1 VDGRRG
7 GGGGGGLAGRDPPLH
22 GGEQLMRAV
31 RLAWL
36 SLRIGAL
43 AELQYR
49 VNFFLQLLQS
59 LLALATALVVLA
71 LVFSHTPDLAGWSRD
86 ELLAVVGVHFL
97 IGGVSGTVIQPSMV
111 RMIEDVRRGTLD
123 YVLAKPEDAQLLV
136 SVREVRIW
144 RAVDLLIGAVVLGV
158 AVARLQAPLGVTDA
172 LGFAVALLLGAVML
186 YCFWLVLA
194 TGAFWFVRIE
204 FIVELFEGIYQAG
217 RWPISVYPDWLRLGF
232 TFLVPLAFAITVPAE
247 GLTGRL
253 DLATL
258 AAAAAFT
265 GFLFA
270 ATRWLWRTAL
280 RRYSGASA

>member
-1 VDGRRG
+1 
-7 GGGGGGLAGRDPPLH
+7 
-22 GGEQLMRAV
+22 MRAL

-36 SLRIGAL
+36 SLRTGAL

-71 LVFSHTPDLAGWSRD
+71 LVFSHTPELAGWSPD

-97 IGGVSGTVIQPSMV
+97 MGGVSGTVIQPSML

-158 AVARLQAPLGVTDA
+158 AVARLEAPLGATDA

-194 TGAFWFVRIE
+194 VGAFWFVRIE
-204 FIVELFEGIYQAG
+204 FIVELFEGVYQAG
-217 RWPISVYPDWLRLGF
+217 RWPISVYPDWLRVGF
-232 TFLVPLAFAITVPAE
+232 TFLVPLAFAVTVPAE

-253 DLATL
+253 DPETL

-265 GFLFA
+265 GFLVA
-270 ATRWLWRTAL
+270 ATRWLWRAAL

>member
-1 VDGRRG
+1 MGWPRVAEVGR
-7 GGGGGGLAGRDPPLH
+7 PF
-22 GGEQLMRAV
+22 

-49 VNFFLQLLQS
+49 VNFFLQLLQT
-59 LLALATALVVLA
+59 LIALGTALAVLA
-71 LVFSHTPDLAGWSRD
+71 LVFSHTRELAGWSPD

-97 IGGVSGTVIQPSMV
+97 MGGVSGTVIEPSMV
-111 RMIEDVRRGTLD
+111 RMIEDIRRGTLD
-123 YVLAKPEDAQLLV
+123 YVLTKPEDAQLLV

-144 RAVDLLIGAVVLGV
+144 QAVDLLVGAIVLAV
-158 AVARLQAPLGVTDA
+158 AVARLETAVGVWDA

-194 TGAFWFVRIE
+194 VGAFWFVRIE
-204 FIVELFEGIYQAG
+204 FIVELFEGVYQAG
-217 RWPISVYPDWLRLGF
+217 RWPVTVYPDWLRLGF

-253 DLATL
+253 NAPTL
-258 AAAAAFT
+258 AAAAAFAA
-265 GFLFA
+265 FLVA

>member
-1 VDGRRG
+1 
-7 GGGGGGLAGRDPPLH
+7 
-22 GGEQLMRAV
+22 MRAV

-97 IGGVSGTVIQPSMV
+97 MGGISGTVIEPSMV

-144 RAVDLLIGAVVLGV
+144 QAVDLLIGAVVLGV
-158 AVARLQAPLGVTDA
+158 AVARLEAPLGVTDA

-194 TGAFWFVRIE
+194 VGAFWFVRIE
-204 FIVELFEGIYQAG
+204 FIVELFEGVYQAG

>member
-1 VDGRRG
+1 MR
-7 GGGGGGLAGRDPPLH
+7 PL
-22 GGEQLMRAV
+22 

-97 IGGVSGTVIQPSMV
+97 MGGISGTVIQPSMV
-111 RMIEDVRRGTLD
+111 RMIEDIRRGTLD

-136 SVREVRIW
+136 SVREVRVW
-144 RAVDLLIGAVVLGV
+144 QAVDLLIGAVVLGV

-172 LGFAVALLLGAVML
+172 LGFAVALVLGAVML

-194 TGAFWFVRIE
+194 VGAFWFVRIE
-204 FIVELFEGIYQAG
+204 FIVELFQGVFQAG
-217 RWPISVYPDWLRLGF
+217 RWPIGVYPDWLRLGF

-265 GFLFA
+265 GFLVA
-270 ATRWLWRTAL
+270 ATRWLWRIAL

>member
-1 VDGRRG
+1 
-7 GGGGGGLAGRDPPLH
+7 
-22 GGEQLMRAV
+22 MRAV

-59 LLALATALVVLA
+59 LLALTTALVVLA

-97 IGGVSGTVIQPSMV
+97 MGGISGTVIEPSMV

-144 RAVDLLIGAVVLGV
+144 QAVDLLIGAVVLGV
-158 AVARLQAPLGVTDA
+158 AVARLQAPLGVGDA
-172 LGFAVALLLGAVML
+172 LGFAVALVLGAVML
-186 YCFWLVLA
+186 YCFWLFLA

-204 FIVELFEGIYQAG
+204 FIVELFEGVYQAG

-253 DLATL
+253 TLGTL
-258 AAAAAFT
+258 AVAAAFT
-265 GFLFA
+265 GFLVA